1 MIAFTAN
8 FAWELYLVTESDL
21 SPGRST
27 IEVVKRAIEGGVKVI
42 QMREKFMDVRERYQL
57 GKQLRR
63 ITAENDVC
71 LIINDRV
78 DLALALNADGVH
90 LGQEDFPWEE
100 AREILGENSIIGAS
114 VSEPEQLDRLNE
126 EVVDYIGFGSLFTT
140 QSKRLESENQAVG
153 IENLKRT
160 AKMTALP
167 ILGIGGINNDNVKE
181 VIKAG
186 AEGAAVISA
195 LTQAENIAET
205 AERMI
210 TKIKEAKNDKQ
221 R

>member
-126 EVVDYIGFGSLFTT
+126 EVVDYIGFGSVFTT

>member
-126 EVVDYIGFGSLFTT
+126 EVVDYIGFGSVFTT

-160 AKMTALP
+160 AKMTDLP